1 MASKSRDEL
10 IRMIK
15 NTSNDDFKDVKAAFK
30 QYYPWSH
37 RLTTIASV
45 LRLARNK
52 PPSLQSKAWLKIY
65 DAFRSYGNKGK
76 RAAKR
81 KAKKKPARK
90 KAARKQTSGN
100 NDRDDEKQ
108 GVVAD
113 TAYTKP
119 AKKKAAKK
127 KVGKNT
133 LRAKRIKLSAKKKAS
148 VTQARVAFGRIPIW
162 KLRKVPLLKLYGT
175 HFPNG

>member
-1 MASKSRDEL
+1 MVRPAKTRLLQMIRNTSKTDYKEVQKHMPLFAKGFSLEKVYRMASKV
-10 IRMIK
+10 K
-15 NTSNDDFKDVKAAFK
+15 NVWNANG
-30 QYYPWSH
+30 W
-37 RLTTIASV
+37 RTIF
-45 LRLARNK
+45 
-52 PPSLQSKAWLKIY
+52 

-81 KAKKKPARK
+81 KAKKKPA
-90 KAARKQTSGN
+90 SGN

-113 TAYTKP
+113 PAYKKTVRRKP
-119 AKKKAAKK
+119 AKKKPAKK
-127 KVGKNT
+127 GT

-148 VTQARVAFGRIPIW
+148 VKQARVAFGRIPIW
-162 KLRKVPLLKLYGT
+162 KLRKVPLLKLFGT

>member
-1 MASKSRDEL
+1 MVRPAKIRLLQMIRNTSKTDYNEVQKHMPLFAKGFSLEKVYRMASKV
-10 IRMIK
+10 K
-15 NTSNDDFKDVKAAFK
+15 NVWNANG
-30 QYYPWSH
+30 W
-37 RLTTIASV
+37 RTIF
-45 LRLARNK
+45 
-52 PPSLQSKAWLKIY
+52 

-113 TAYTKP
+113 PAYTKP

-162 KLRKVPLLKLYGT
+162 KLRKVPLLKLFAT